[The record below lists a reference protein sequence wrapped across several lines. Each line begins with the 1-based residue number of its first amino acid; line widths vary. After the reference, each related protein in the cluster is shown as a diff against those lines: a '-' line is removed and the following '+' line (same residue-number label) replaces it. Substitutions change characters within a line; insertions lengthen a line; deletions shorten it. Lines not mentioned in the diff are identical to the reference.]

1 VYLDDENND
10 ERPQR
15 DQTWRVLA
23 FLRRHNTA
31 MLAINEPRPAPKP
44 PPPPDPEPE
53 APAAAPERPAA
64 PPSGADPAGALLDGM
79 LDRVASRP
87 TLLQPL
93 RGATA
98 SLDEGVLVI
107 SVVPHFMPLAE
118 AHLDEYRE
126 LAAEVAGRSQ
136 QVQIGQAAAP
146 VEPQEPEAPSR
157 ERLRKE
163 RLEKEVAR
171 EPAVQEALDLFG
183 GRIVDVSQEEQ

>member
-1 VYLDDENND
+1 
-10 ERPQR
+10 
-15 DQTWRVLA
+15 
-23 FLRRHNTA
+23 
-31 MLAINEPRPAPKP
+31 
-44 PPPPDPEPE
+44 
-53 APAAAPERPAA
+53 
-64 PPSGADPAGALLDGM
+64 M

-136 QVQIGQAAAP
+136 QVQIGQASAP

-183 GRIVDVSQEEQ
+183 GRIVDVSQEDQ